1 MNKKIISIIVVC
13 LLIVGV
19 FSTWFYRSQR
29 TSKNQQLEEFQ
40 PTSSM
45 MITEEQLSKED
56 GKIVLVLYFADSTT
70 AELVAE
76 KRFIPKSKADDITA
90 LAQTAIEELEKGPIS
105 GSLTNT
111 LPKGAK
117 KLTVKVDNKT
127 ATVNMTKDFVKK
139 HPGGSTGEVLT
150 VYAIVNTLTGIDG
163 IDTVKFTIDDET
175 VQEFKGHLEFD
186 KPFKGDES
194 YIKPEEEQE

>member
-1 MNKKIISIIVVC
+1 MNKRIISIIVVC

-19 FSTWFYRSQR
+19 FSTCFYRSQSA
-29 TSKNQQLEEFQ
+29 SKNQQSEESQ
-40 PTSSM
+40 PTSSI
-45 MITEEQLSKED
+45 MITEEQISIEAQ
-56 GKIVLVLYFADSTT
+56 KIVLALYFADSTT

-76 KRFIPKSKADDITA
+76 KRFIPKNKAEDIAT
-90 LAQTAIEELEKGPIS
+90 LAQTALEELEKGPIS

-150 VYAIVNTLTGIDG
+150 VYAIVNTLTEIEG
-163 IDTVKFTIDDET
+163 IDTVQFTIDDEI
-175 VQEFKGHLEFD
+175 VEEFKGHLEFD